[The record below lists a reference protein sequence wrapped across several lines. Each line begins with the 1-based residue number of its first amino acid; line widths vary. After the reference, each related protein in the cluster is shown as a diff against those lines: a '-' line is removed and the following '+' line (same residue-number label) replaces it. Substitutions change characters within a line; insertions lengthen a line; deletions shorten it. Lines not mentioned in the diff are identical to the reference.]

1 MCWRSRRHAAA
12 RFPLSVAQ
20 QTRGRP
26 THRLWGSARVGSDSG
41 RRGTI
46 AGCPRAPS
54 IRAVTRPAPLLG
66 RDGPFRDLVGVN
78 PRYDARSLLTQGA
91 LVDDDAVDRF
101 FVVHGI
107 VLPVLVALAVSALAW
122 GARRSAAR
130 GARS

>member
-1 MCWRSRRHAAA
+1 
-12 RFPLSVAQ
+12 
-20 QTRGRP
+20 
-26 THRLWGSARVGSDSG
+26 
-41 RRGTI
+41 
-46 AGCPRAPS
+46 
-54 IRAVTRPAPLLG
+54 

-107 VLPVLVALAVSALAW
+107 VLPALVALAVSALAW

-130 GARS
+130 GARSGTLSATRLARSCPARRRRDGSGCRGRGRSYSH